1 MPYNTLASEDTNVN
15 PVAIPPVC
23 LHVLLI
29 DMNLDSFVAKE
40 RSLDALFLNWWTIS
54 LLLKNTLI
62 QITTITSWWIN
73 VFP

>member
-23 LHVLLI
+23 LQVLLI

-40 RSLDALFLNWWTIS
+40 RSLDALFLN
-54 LLLKNTLI
+54 
-62 QITTITSWWIN
+62 
-73 VFP
+73 